1 MTDLNELNEVLV
13 ISSIEKT
20 LSEKIFDDYG
30 ALIDNSEQYFN
41 LYRNTGERDIQNRLK
56 NIYELIQTGQGY
68 FVLKGVITEYG
79 KGNLQ
84 QVQQSYLLT
93 NIEPILQDRIEFS
106 GVTYEVSKILTFG
119 SIKQVFLEEV
129 KRG

>member
-20 LSEKIFDDYG
+20 LSEKIFDDYST
-30 ALIDNSEQYFN
+30 LIDNSEQYFN

-93 NIEPILQDRIEFS
+93 NMEPILQDRIEFS
-106 GVTYEVSKILTFG
+106 GITYEVSKILTFG

>member
-30 ALIDNSEQYFN
+30 ALIDNSEQYFS

-106 GVTYEVSKILTFG
+106 GVAYEVIKILTFG

>member
-30 ALIDNSEQYFN
+30 VLIDNSEQYFS

-93 NIEPILQDRIEFS
+93 NIEPLLQDRIEFS
-106 GVTYEVSKILTFG
+106 GITYEVSKILTFG

>member
-30 ALIDNSEQYFN
+30 VLIDNSEQYFS
-41 LYRNTGERDIQNRLK
+41 LYRNTGERDIHNRLK

-106 GVTYEVSKILTFG
+106 GITYEVSKILTFG

>member
-20 LSEKIFDDYG
+20 LSEKIFDDYST
-30 ALIDNSEQYFN
+30 LIDNSEQYFN

-106 GVTYEVSKILTFG
+106 GVAYEVIKILTFG

>member
-20 LSEKIFDDYG
+20 LSEKIFDDYST
-30 ALIDNSEQYFN
+30 LINNSEQYFN

-106 GVTYEVSKILTFG
+106 GITYEVSKILTFG

>member
-20 LSEKIFDDYG
+20 LSEKIFDDYST
-30 ALIDNSEQYFN
+30 LIGNSEQYFN

-106 GVTYEVSKILTFG
+106 GVTYEVIKILTFG

>member
-20 LSEKIFDDYG
+20 LSEKIFDDYST
-30 ALIDNSEQYFN
+30 LIDNSEQYFN

>member
-30 ALIDNSEQYFN
+30 VLIDNSEQYFS

-106 GVTYEVSKILTFG
+106 GITYEVSKILTFG

>member
-20 LSEKIFDDYG
+20 LSEKIFDDYD
-30 ALIDNSEQYFN
+30 ALIDNSEQYFS
-41 LYRNTGERDIQNRLK
+41 LYRNTGERDIHNRLK

-93 NIEPILQDRIEFS
+93 NIEPLLQDRIEFS

>member
-20 LSEKIFDDYG
+20 LSEKIFDDYST
-30 ALIDNSEQYFN
+30 LIDNSEQYFN

-106 GVTYEVSKILTFG
+106 GITYEVSKILTFG